1 MILGEFL
8 KVVADEMIQVEN
20 GCKGLV
26 LYEADKNA
34 IRMYKPELLDREVYM
49 VEPRTKRSFIV
60 HLTYI
65 EE

>member
-1 MILGEFL
+1 MTLGEFL
-8 KVVADEMIQVEN
+8 KVVADEMIQVES

>member
-1 MILGEFL
+1 MTLGEFL

-34 IRMYKPELLDREVYM
+34 IRMNKPELLDREIYL

-60 HLTYI
+60 NLKYI
-65 EE
+65 ED